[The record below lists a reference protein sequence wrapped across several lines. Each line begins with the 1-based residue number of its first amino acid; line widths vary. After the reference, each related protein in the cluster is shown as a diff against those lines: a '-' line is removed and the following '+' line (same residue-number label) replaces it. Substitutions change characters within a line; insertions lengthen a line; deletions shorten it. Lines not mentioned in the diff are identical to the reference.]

1 MKMEQTK
8 IKSVPQPWTIWIT
21 RSEFGFLEFLI
32 LGFSHFSYCT
42 LNYYT
47 IIGMTV
53 MRVSIGDDSY
63 FGRSVNLHLQVIGQT
78 TYEVVI
84 TLFLLRVT
92 VSQLQLQYSSGQS
105 NRSFRLHNLR
115 KMSNSTGFN
124 QCEKIIIITGWC
136 LIVIMACIY
145 FGYQMVATKSYCCSD
160 ILSSSGPEGFTKFC
174 RIWKEQWG
182 DVRYC

>member
-1 MKMEQTK
+1 M
-8 IKSVPQPWTIWIT
+8 SVWF
-21 RSEFGFLEFLI
+21 SVFMLKL
-32 LGFSHFSYCT
+32 LGFFQPFYLRTLVYC
-42 LNYYT
+42 T
-47 IIGMTV
+47 IIGVTV

-78 TYEVVI
+78 TYQIVI
-84 TLFLLRVT
+84 TLFLLRVS
-92 VSQLQLQYSSGQS
+92 VRQLQLLYSSGQR
-105 NRSFRLHNLR
+105 NKSFHLHNLR
-115 KMSNSTGFN
+115 KMSNSSSFN

-174 RIWKEQWG
+174 RVWKEQWG